1 MAATS
6 LLHLHHAES
15 LEPLLD
21 ALAAVLGAP
30 TTDPFAPELV
40 VVPTVGMADAA
51 MAGLGK
57 RLGIC
62 TNIEF
67 VYPGRFLSRALGHTD
82 HADTATDPWRLP
94 QLGWAV
100 LEALSDDST
109 GVPGVASN
117 GVTWPLDRKSTRL
130 NSSHT

>member
-62 TNIEF
+62 TNI
-67 VYPGRFLSRALGHTD
+67 GRQPPSGFTPCFLNRPRS
-82 HADTATDPWRLP
+82 
-94 QLGWAV
+94 
-100 LEALSDDST
+100 
-109 GVPGVASN
+109 
-117 GVTWPLDRKSTRL
+117 
-130 NSSHT
+130 